1 MTAFQGVNGGQ
12 IGSLTA
18 AIQPLTQAAGKAL
31 KQCVQGVPNNNVVLA
46 SSL

>member
-1 MTAFQGVNGGQ
+1 MQELWQLKFLSVMTAFQGVNGSR

-31 KQCVQGVPNNNVVLA
+31 
-46 SSL
+46 